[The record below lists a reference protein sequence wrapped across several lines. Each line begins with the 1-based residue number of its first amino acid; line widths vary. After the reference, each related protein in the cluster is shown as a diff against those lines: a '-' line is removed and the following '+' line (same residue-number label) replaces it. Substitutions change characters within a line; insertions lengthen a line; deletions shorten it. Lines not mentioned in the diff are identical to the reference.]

1 MEFFLILKEPKIHF
15 TEKKRLE
22 KRTIINLLLA
32 KKGTEKTVYHGTP
45 LSLVKKGTE
54 KTVYLFCFIFR
65 LKEFFL
71 FFSIDKKCFHYCPY

>member
-32 KKGTEKTVYHGTP
+32 KKGTEKTVYHGT
-45 LSLVKKGTE
+45 LSLAKKGTE